1 MFQRKIKMTAKTA
14 KSGKG
19 ALLTLPAEIKISNNA
34 KLLEKLRSVLDKEYS
49 KVTVDLGKV
58 ENADLSSLQILLS
71 FYKECMLSDLHVE
84 FKGPLDET
92 LKKKLTDYGFI
103 RKEDFREILFPFLG
117 RKGAE
122 IGNS

>member
-1 MFQRKIKMTAKTA
+1 MTAKTA

-19 ALLTLPAEIKISNNA
+19 ALLVLPGELKINNNA
-34 KLLEKLRSVLDKEYS
+34 KLLEKLKSVLDMEYS
-49 KVTVDLGKV
+49 KATVDLSKV
-58 ENADLSSLQILLS
+58 GNADLSSLQILLS
-71 FYKECMLSDLHVE
+71 FYKECLLNDMHVE

-92 LKKKLTDYGFI
+92 LAKKLTDYGFL
-103 RKEDFREILFPFLG
+103 ENTGFSEILFPFLG